1 MCRCSGE
8 NYCFLGLS
16 GLYNIKKDKSTEQA
30 LYNVFKKCL
39 FIYPFVNLSLH
50 WLYFVEDL
58 TPTVP
63 EIKHDMSFGKIK
75 AGNLCEGK
83 SLWKP
88 FKEIN
93 FQYKNSNAIA
103 SI

>member
-8 NYCFLGLS
+8 NYHFPRLS
-16 GLYNIKKDKSTEQA
+16 ELYNIKKDKSTEQA
-30 LYNVFKKCL
+30 LCNFFLKYL
-39 FIYPFVNLSLH
+39 FIYPCVSLSLH
-50 WLYFVEDL
+50 WLHFVEDL

-75 AGNLCEGK
+75 AGNLHQDK

-88 FKEIN
+88 FKKIN
-93 FQYKNSNAIA
+93 F
-103 SI
+103 